1 MDSES
6 PKDQP
11 QSSHPLQ
18 PYRTASSEEVSLPN
32 EPLPEQGWSAEGKTT
47 RFSSDIA
54 SPSERLASGVL
65 DVIIVMV
72 LGAFYTSTFGSEQ
85 RSTGFTMTFNDSTVN
100 GFGVVFFQIVALGY
114 FFLTELYLGA
124 SLGKLA
130 LGQRVVTVERTKPTP
145 KQLAIRTV
153 YRLVDGFP
161 YFLPNLLGFLK
172 LSNSDLRQRL
182 GDCAANTIVIKTR

>member
-1 MDSES
+1 
-6 PKDQP
+6 
-11 QSSHPLQ
+11 
-18 PYRTASSEEVSLPN
+18 
-32 EPLPEQGWSAEGKTT
+32 
-47 RFSSDIA
+47 
-54 SPSERLASGVL
+54 
-65 DVIIVMV
+65 
-72 LGAFYTSTFGSEQ
+72 
-85 RSTGFTMTFNDSTVN
+85 MTFNDSTVN

-182 GDCAANTIVIKTR
+182 GDRAANTIVIKTR